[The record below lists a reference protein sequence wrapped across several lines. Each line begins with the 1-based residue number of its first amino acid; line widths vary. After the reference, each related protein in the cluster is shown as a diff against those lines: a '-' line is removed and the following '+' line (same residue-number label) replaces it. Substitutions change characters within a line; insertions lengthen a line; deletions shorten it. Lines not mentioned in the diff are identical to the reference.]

1 MRGEGG
7 HGEGEATPAAPS
19 KAHRPPL
26 FFFVS
31 GFLKFVVHNEA
42 DLDLLLM
49 HNRTYA
55 AEIAHN
61 VSARKRAAIVAR
73 AAQLNVNVTN
83 GAAKLRSQ
91 EEE

>member
-1 MRGEGG
+1 MKKRLLRGT
-7 HGEGEATPAAPS
+7 HTHLLPPS
-19 KAHRPPL
+19 TTHP
-26 FFFVS
+26 

-73 AAQLNVNVTN
+73 AAQLNVAVTN

-91 EEE
+91 EEA

>member
-1 MRGEGG
+1 
-7 HGEGEATPAAPS
+7 
-19 KAHRPPL
+19 
-26 FFFVS
+26 
-31 GFLKFVVHNEA
+31 
-42 DLDLLLM
+42 M

-61 VSARKRAAIVAR
+61 VSSRKRAAIVAR

-83 GAAKLRSQ
+83 AAAKLRSQ

>member
-1 MRGEGG
+1 
-7 HGEGEATPAAPS
+7 
-19 KAHRPPL
+19 
-26 FFFVS
+26 
-31 GFLKFVVHNEA
+31 
-42 DLDLLLM
+42 M

-91 EEE
+91 EEA